1 MFKVKKS
8 IYTAGLIM
16 LSLLLLTGCASSG
29 NKSLQKE
36 SESSVAQKIF
46 EEKTTKDEVRSLFG
60 SPISTTFTD
69 GGLEIW
75 KYEMAKMS
83 ADAVNFIPFV
93 NMLGTSATGTK
104 KELTVLFDD
113 KGIVKRYSMSESP
126 VQVKTGLFQ

>member
-1 MFKVKKS
+1 
-8 IYTAGLIM
+8 
-16 LSLLLLTGCASSG
+16 
-29 NKSLQKE
+29 
-36 SESSVAQKIF
+36 
-46 EEKTTKDEVRSLFG
+46 
-60 SPISTTFTD
+60 
-69 GGLEIW
+69 
-75 KYEMAKMS
+75 MS

>member
-1 MFKVKKS
+1 MRKI
-8 IYTAGLIM
+8 IYTAGVIM

-29 NKSLQKE
+29 NKSLRKE
-36 SESSVAQKIF
+36 SEASVAQKIF
-46 EEKTTKDEVRSLFG
+46 EGKTTKDEVRSLFG
-60 SPISTTFTD
+60 SPISTTFTE

-75 KYEMAKMS
+75 RYQMAKIS

>member
-1 MFKVKKS
+1 VRKI
-8 IYTAGLIM
+8 IYTAGVIM

-29 NKSLQKE
+29 NKSLRKE
-36 SESSVAQKIF
+36 SEASVAQKIF
-46 EEKTTKDEVRSLFG
+46 EGKTTKDEVRSLFG
-60 SPISTTFTD
+60 SPISTTFTE

-75 KYEMAKMS
+75 RYQMAKIS

>member
-1 MFKVKKS
+1 
-8 IYTAGLIM
+8 M

-36 SESSVAQKIF
+36 SEASVAQKIT
-46 EEKTTKDEVRSLFG
+46 EGKTTKNEVHFLFG
-60 SPISTTFTD
+60 SPISTTFTE

-75 KYEMAKMS
+75 KYQMAKMS
-83 ADAVNFIPFV
+83 SDAVNFIPFV
-93 NMLGTSATGTK
+93 NLLGTSASGTK